1 VATIFVVNSSSSGR
15 GDSSGS
21 SSSSCF
27 GCGSVGGGSQK
38 EMAVGSRV
46 ILEVFCHF
54 GGGGL
59 IRGDC
64 YNYLPLKI

>member
-1 VATIFVVNSSSSGR
+1 MATIFVVNSSSSGR

-46 ILEVFCHF
+46 ILSFWRWGF
-54 GGGGL
+54 DKGRL
-59 IRGDC
+59 
-64 YNYLPLKI
+64 L